1 MKKLMVGLDSM
12 NILGGFSLSGWSD
25 GIISL
30 QDLIKEK
37 KGGMKM
43 EEQQYIYI
51 SFSNYYQRIG
61 RWRHRV
67 IWVDKTCFI

>member
-1 MKKLMVGLDSM
+1 MMVGLDSM

-61 RWRHRV
+61 RWGHRV